1 MICVSRGE
9 ACGVPSAALTA
20 RARRVQVGT
29 MDVAGRIC
37 GAAAEN
43 NVEELKTL
51 HRNGVRTLLDP
62 Y

>member
-1 MICVSRGE
+1 
-9 ACGVPSAALTA
+9 VPSAALTA